1 MPWTTQELDVLAALY
16 GKKMNW
22 QIAELLPGR
31 TNNGVKFKARSL
43 GLIANRTI
51 TRKLYEVNQSYFDVP
66 DLQNS
71 YWAGFIA
78 ADGNIGDPK
87 DRVRIKLVESDGHH
101 LATFSEHCGSTS
113 PLRNAPNGLKNYC
126 SLEICGVPQWRADL
140 ERNFCITP
148 RKTFTLQPP
157 THLAR
162 DLSLAF
168 IIGYIDGD
176 GCIYTDHLPRHQP
189 RLGLQIT
196 STQSMLL
203 WIKSW
208 FDVLAPLVCKAN
220 VRPTGK
226 VFSYQIAGLKTL
238 TVCEALLAMPTPKL
252 ERKWIKVSRF
262 LEQKRERRQCL
273 TTSS

>member
-1 MPWTTQELDVLAALY
+1 
-16 GKKMNW
+16 MNW

-31 TNNGVKFKARSL
+31 TDNGVKLKAKGL
-43 GLIANRTI
+43 GLIANRTV
-51 TRKLYEVNQSYFDVP
+51 TRKQYEVNQSYFDIP

-87 DRVRIKLVESDGHH
+87 DRVRIKLVESDAHH

-113 PLRNAPNGLKNYC
+113 PLRNAPNGLRNYC
-126 SLEICGVPQWRADL
+126 SLEIHGVPQWRADL
-140 ERNFCITP
+140 ERNFYITP

-157 THLAR
+157 AHLPR

-168 IIGYIDGD
+168 ITGDIDGD
-176 GCIYTDHLPRHQP
+176 GCIYVEPLSGCRS
-189 RLGLQIT
+189 RLSLQIV
-196 STQSMLL
+196 STQSLLL
-203 WIKSW
+203 WVKSW

-220 VRPTGK
+220 VRPMGN
-226 VFSYQIAGLKTL
+226 VFSYQIAGQKTL
-238 TVCEALLAMPTPKL
+238 TVCEILLAMPTPKL

-262 LEQKRERRQCL
+262 LEQKEKDD
-273 TTSS
+273 SV